1 MSSTQLTFLGTE
13 WTSPD
18 HSVGYG
24 QSYSPSTVLSSMN
37 TSQLYYQEFGDT
49 DVIMIN
55 CENFIIACFKT
66 FQVQKLLNMFCARSA
81 SISGSDRIR
90 WIHRGLATLFSFSDA
105 LRAVGVD
112 ATIPDAWTTSAD
124 MIAANTA
131 LAQYFIQVWRAP

>member
-1 MSSTQLTFLGTE
+1 MSSQNNYLGEFYVT
-13 WTSPD
+13 PD
-18 HSVGYG
+18 FVAGYG

-37 TSQLYYQEFGDT
+37 TSQLYYQEFGES

-55 CENFIIACFKT
+55 CENFMIACFKT

-124 MIAANTA
+124 IIAANTA
-131 LAQYFIQVWRAP
+131 LAPYFIQVWRAP

>member
-1 MSSTQLTFLGTE
+1 MSSQNNYLGEFYVT
-13 WTSPD
+13 PGF
-18 HSVGYG
+18 VAGYG

-37 TSQLYYQEFGDT
+37 TSQLYYQEFGES

-124 MIAANTA
+124 IIAANTA
-131 LAQYFIQVWRAP
+131 LAPYFIQVWRAP

>member
-1 MSSTQLTFLGTE
+1 MSSQNNFSGDFYVT
-13 WTSPD
+13 PD
-18 HSVGYG
+18 FAVGYG
-24 QSYSPSTVLSSMN
+24 QSYSPSTVLSAMN

-66 FQVQKLLNMFCARSA
+66 FQVQKLLNMFCARST

-90 WIHRGLATLFSFSDA
+90 WIHRGLATLFSFSDS

-112 ATIPDAWTTSAD
+112 ATIPDLWTTSAD
-124 MIAANTA
+124 IIAANTA
-131 LAQYFIQVWRAP
+131 LAPYFIQVWRAP

>member
-1 MSSTQLTFLGTE
+1 MSQNNFSGEFYVT
-13 WTSPD
+13 PD
-18 HSVGYG
+18 FAIGHG

-55 CENFIIACFKT
+55 CENFMIACFKT

-124 MIAANTA
+124 IIAANTA
-131 LAQYFIQVWRAP
+131 LAPYFIQVWRSP